1 MIYIERNIE
10 IKNNAATIEEPIILY
25 KGDKNVEVNFII
37 ENSPYKHRAGIET
50 TYGQLV
56 IKRPSSA
63 PIFSDVA
70 KVSNGKVLF
79 IVSGD
84 MIDELEELGSYDFQI
99 RLINAEMTSRATL
112 PPVTGG
118 IVIKE
123 PICEETT
130 LNRSR
135 INDRSYVVT
144 SNAPEDVFNESGA
157 YNMLNWQNGDI
168 ITDAKMNH
176 IDTAIYEINDVK
188 IDMTALYDYATKE
201 ELNTATS
208 DLWAS
213 TYEEFQSKADLNHAH
228 EEYITEHQDIS
239 HLVIQDEYNDDMYG
253 LSLRVE
259 EIERA
264 GYITEGYVDEAISK
278 IEIPEPDLSG
288 YATNTYVKNYVR
300 DYTSN
305 LPTLNIKTIGDGEKV
320 YKFTGDEFTKEE
332 YGLQWEGDVFFNK
345 VRIGDWTY
353 NEIVQIHCLFE
364 MGTWIDDQYIE
375 GNEFIIYTKR
385 GFQYFIIDKDGV
397 IHFIKSNSGSYMSS
411 ANLSDYGYATKD
423 ELQAALG
430 NIENL
435 LGGI

>member
-1 MIYIERNIE
+1 MIYIERNIK
-10 IKNNAATIEEPIILY
+10 IKNNEATIEEPIILY
-25 KGDKNVEVNFII
+25 KGDKNVEVYFII
-37 ENSPYKHRAGIET
+37 ENNPYNHRAGIET
-50 TYGQLV
+50 TYGQLI

-99 RLINAEMTSRATL
+99 RLINADMTSRATL

-201 ELNTATS
+201 ELSTATS

-213 TYEEFQSKADLNHAH
+213 TYEEFQNKADLNHTH

-239 HLVIQDEYNDDMYG
+239 HLVTQDNYNDDMYG
-253 LSLRVE
+253 ISLRVE

-264 GYITEGYVDEAISK
+264 GYVTEGYVDEAISK
-278 IEIPEPDLSG
+278 IEIPEPDLS
-288 YATNTYVKNYVR
+288 
-300 DYTSN
+300 D
-305 LPTLNIKTIGDGEKV
+305 
-320 YKFTGDEFTKEE
+320 
-332 YGLQWEGDVFFNK
+332 
-345 VRIGDWTY
+345 
-353 NEIVQIHCLFE
+353 
-364 MGTWIDDQYIE
+364 
-375 GNEFIIYTKR
+375 
-385 GFQYFIIDKDGV
+385 
-397 IHFIKSNSGSYMSS
+397 
-411 ANLSDYGYATKD
+411 YATKD
-423 ELQAALG
+423 ELQTALG
-430 NIENL
+430 NIEDL